1 MKIIKKER
9 VVTTIKKEVKP
20 QIIEKNEAI
29 VSNETKTIQLENN
42 SKHESYYVV
51 QKGDNLSSIAKSHNI
66 STQQLK
72 EWNNIIDNNVK
83 LGTQLIINNQSISE
97 NIESK
102 IALTETK
109 ITEYIVVK
117 GDNLGSIAKNNNTT
131 IELLKEWNAID
142 NNNIQLGSKLI
153 VAKTDVA
160 TANPKNSKF
169 KKDEYTYSKNDN
181 DKMYSVKRGD
191 SLFSISKKFPGVTI
205 SDIKK
210 WNNIKDESIHPGMK
224 LKISG

>member
-1 MKIIKKER
+1 M
-9 VVTTIKKEVKP
+9 
-20 QIIEKNEAI
+20 
-29 VSNETKTIQLENN
+29 
-42 SKHESYYVV
+42 

-131 IELLKEWNAID
+131 IELLKEWNPID

-153 VAKTDVA
+153 VVKTDVA
-160 TANPKNSKF
+160 IANPKNSKF
-169 KKDEYTYSKNDN
+169 KKDEYSYSKNDN

-210 WNNIKDESIHPGMK
+210 WNHRLNHSPTC
-224 LKISG
+224 